1 MTLESCLMT
10 LLEWTSLGRAT
21 KIIYFNGLPTLRNRV
36 GQPFLHISPTLT
48 RSKPAGE
55 RGSELN
61 SSYGSKVQN
70 LLSEKGDVQRFYGK
84 CETSM

>member
-10 LLEWTSLGRAT
+10 VGMDKSGLSHQNTYL
-21 KIIYFNGLPTLRNRV
+21 NPLPTLRNQV
-36 GQPFLHISPTLT
+36 GTALPAY
-48 RSKPAGE
+48 KPHPHQIKTGWGK

-70 LLSEKGDVQRFYGK
+70 LFSEKGDIQRLF
-84 CETSM
+84 